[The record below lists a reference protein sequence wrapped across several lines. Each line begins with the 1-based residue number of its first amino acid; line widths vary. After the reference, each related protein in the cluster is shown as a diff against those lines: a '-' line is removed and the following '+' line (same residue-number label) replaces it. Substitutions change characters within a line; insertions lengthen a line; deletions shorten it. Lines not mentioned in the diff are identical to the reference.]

1 MTTLDTLLQEASPAT
16 IRRGIVVRLEGTEV
30 TVTCGDEN
38 PVELKCAVLQCGEG
52 EPLRLASRDT
62 VLVWQHPE
70 KNDDAVILGRIGPS
84 HAAKAQAAA
93 QEVPENLPEQLVIEA
108 KSSLTLRV
116 GSGSITIREDGK
128 ILIKGKDLVSHAT
141 RLNRI
146 KGGAVQIN

>member
-1 MTTLDTLLQEASPAT
+1 MTTLDTLLQEASEAT
-16 IRRGIVVRLEGTEV
+16 IKRGTVVRLEGTEV

-38 PVELKCAVLQCGEG
+38 PVELKCAVLRCGDG
-52 EPLRLASRDT
+52 APLRLASRDT

-70 KNDDAVILGRIGPS
+70 KKDDAVILGRIGPS
-84 HAAKAQAAA
+84 HTAKAEAAG
-93 QEVPENLPEQLVIEA
+93 QEVLESLPEQLVIEA
-108 KSSLTLRV
+108 KSSITLRV